1 LRLCR
6 SEQVTLWS
14 NYLELLPG
22 STLSKP
28 PLQSSYGSLDVC
40 AYIQNIQEEALL
52 NITRTQFQIIF
63 HKDWDMA
70 VLGLSF
76 PFSKLIFAKKYI
88 SNKLISAYCVRMCW
102 ALFTAKFSLLS
113 SSNSGSGLACHI
125 FDTKQRVLAYCLFSS
140 VKLKKTFESIL
151 KVNK

>member
-1 LRLCR
+1 MRLCR

-28 PLQSSYGSLDVC
+28 PLQSSYGSLGVC

-52 NITRTQFQIIF
+52 KITRTQFQIIF

-76 PFSKLIFAKKYI
+76 PLSKLIFAKKYI

-102 ALFTAKFSLLS
+102 ALFTAKFFFTFQLELRVWACLSYLWHKTESACLLLVFF
-113 SSNSGSGLACHI
+113 G
-125 FDTKQRVLAYCLFSS
+125 
-140 VKLKKTFESIL
+140 
-151 KVNK
+151 